1 MTQLAAP
8 TRAPRR
14 VTTSRPRVTSARSG
28 ARPAR
33 PATQVA
39 TAERAGHTRFMAL
52 AVLVAMAS
60 ALALLFLNTMRAEQS
75 FTLSTL
81 RSDVSTLNEREQ
93 ALDSEIS
100 AVSAPE
106 ELTLKAE
113 SYGMVKPASITYVS
127 RDTGKKLGVAH
138 PSQAGTALSVN
149 TLPSTPASKAAGEVI
164 ASGTVGLHITDP
176 VAQAQAR
183 AKEKAAA
190 DAAAAKAEAAKK
202 AEAVKKAEAAKKTS
216 K

>member
-14 VTTSRPRVTSARSG
+14 VTASRPRVTSARSG
-28 ARPAR
+28 ARLAR
-33 PATQVA
+33 PSTQVA
-39 TAERAGHTRFMAL
+39 AAKRTGNARFMAL
-52 AVLVAMAS
+52 VIIVAVAS

-106 ELTLKAE
+106 ELTLKAA

-127 RDTGKKLGVAH
+127 RDTGKNLGVAH
-138 PSQAGTALSVN
+138 PSQAGSGLSVN
-149 TLPSTPASKAAGEVI
+149 TLPSTPDSKAAAEVL
-164 ASGTVGLHITDP
+164 ASGTIGLHITDP
-176 VAQAQAR
+176 VAQAQAK
-183 AKEKAAA
+183 AKA
-190 DAAAAKAEAAKK
+190 DAAEKADAA
-202 AEAVKKAEAAKKTS
+202 KKAEAAKKTS